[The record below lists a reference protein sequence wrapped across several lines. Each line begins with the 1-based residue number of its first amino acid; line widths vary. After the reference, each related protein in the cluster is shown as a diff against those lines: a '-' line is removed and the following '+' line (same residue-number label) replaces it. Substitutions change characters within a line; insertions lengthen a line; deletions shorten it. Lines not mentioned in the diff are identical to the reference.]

1 MTQKWGQTPHFSTF
15 LSSWF
20 FCSISSDI
28 FTFFSVSSFVSSRI
42 FCFSCS
48 LATTSFC
55 RSLLIPKRRGKRE
68 WAVKLCHSKL
78 KVFDPGRKKGQAVR
92 FESQNNSK
100 KQTVITSHW
109 LFSISVLLSPWH
121 LTLWD
126 YTVEFICL
134 WETHTRYWQS
144 RFFCRK
150 KSFSRVR
157 NSTALF
163 FSASNAFFSFSTSF
177 TRFSWN
183 REHVLLSN
191 MK

>member
-1 MTQKWGQTPHFSTF
+1 MGANSSLFHVFELLVLFLHLLWYLCIFLGQLLRVLQNLLLFLLFSHDKF
-15 LSSWF
+15 LQIVADSKETWKKR
-20 FCSISSDI
+20 
-28 FTFFSVSSFVSSRI
+28 VSCETVSLKAESLWSREEKG
-42 FCFSCS
+42 
-48 LATTSFC
+48 TC
-55 RSLLIPKRRGKRE
+55 RP
-68 WAVKLCHSKL
+68 
-78 KVFDPGRKKGQAVR
+78 

-100 KQTVITSHW
+100 KHTIITLHW
-109 LFSISVLLSPWH
+109 LYSISVLLSPWH